1 MAEWLSWIDVDMQV
15 LVVGTKEVQV
25 EILDG
30 WLEVVDLSMS
40 AMKLMDLLVESSYKV
55 PTGAY

>member
-1 MAEWLSWIDVDMQV
+1 MAEWLSLIDVDMQV

>member
-15 LVVGTKEVQV
+15 LVVVMKEVQV
-25 EILDG
+25 EILD
-30 WLEVVDLSMS
+30 WWVEVLDL
-40 AMKLMDLLVESSYKV
+40 AMYASKLMDLLVESSYKV

>member
-15 LVVGTKEVQV
+15 LVVVMKEVQV
-25 EILDG
+25 EMLD
-30 WLEVVDLSMS
+30 WWEVLGL
-40 AMKLMDLLVESSYKV
+40 AMYASKLMDLLVESSHKV

>member
-15 LVVGTKEVQV
+15 LVVVMKEVQV
-25 EILDG
+25 EISDWWDVLD
-30 WLEVVDLSMS
+30 L
-40 AMKLMDLLVESSYKV
+40 AMYASKLMDLLVESSYKV

>member
-1 MAEWLSWIDVDMQV
+1 MAEWLSLIDVDMQV

-40 AMKLMDLLVESSYKV
+40 AMKLMDLLVESSYTV